1 MAAVLRTE
9 AKKTRPTRRC
19 RAPELDCSEEE
30 EEEANAVLLVRLDL
44 LPAAGID
51 GGVRRRPRLIHGHGA
66 SAARVS
72 CGEEKEGE
80 REQAAAGVVFMLQ
93 GGAWDEE
100 GARGGHGSTASMA
113 PVLPLAPQ

>member
-1 MAAVLRTE
+1 MLRTE

-51 GGVRRRPRLIHGHGA
+51 GGMRRRPRLLHGHVAGWLGF
-66 SAARVS
+66 AAGGEKG
-72 CGEEKEGE
+72 GEEEQHVEEGLLIHQ
-80 REQAAAGVVFMLQ
+80 RGGQ
-93 GGAWDEE
+93 GAR
-100 GARGGHGSTASMA
+100 GARGGHGRTAAMA